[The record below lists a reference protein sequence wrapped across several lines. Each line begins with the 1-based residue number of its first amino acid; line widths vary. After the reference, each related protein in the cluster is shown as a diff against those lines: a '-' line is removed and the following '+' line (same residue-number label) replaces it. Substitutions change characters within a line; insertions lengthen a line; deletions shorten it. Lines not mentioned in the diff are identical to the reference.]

1 MKQKKPTSSHRLR
14 KILVIKKKK
23 NPKHD
28 HFVMQLKKIA
38 QNRNI
43 NPSSDNCLDNIELSC
58 GIKIFVWSHLELC
71 KFQFEYGKNSKIFN
85 IYYGKNLG
93 NVFL

>member
-14 KILVIKKKK
+14 EILVIKKKK
-23 NPKHD
+23 SKTWPLCD
-28 HFVMQLKKIA
+28 AIKKIA

-71 KFQFEYGKNSKIFN
+71 KFQFEYGKNSKKLN